1 MRRLNTEK
9 LEAET
14 VETRWDI
21 KRIVIGILIAIALII
36 LGSYML
42 FPPRGGRDSLNGGT
56 LGITSHEDKAGTG
69 RKEVLLPT
77 KENIE
82 TVIHNAQET
91 LSELTSENL
100 TSSQAA
106 IQKLIAD
113 LQKLQENKDTVGVI
127 CDLVC
132 KK

>member
-1 MRRLNTEK
+1 
-9 LEAET
+9 
-14 VETRWDI
+14 
-21 KRIVIGILIAIALII
+21 
-36 LGSYML
+36 ML
-42 FPPRGGRDSLNGGT
+42 FPPRGDRDSLNGGT
-56 LGITSHEDKAGTG
+56 LGITSREDEAGTG

-82 TVIHNAQET
+82 TIIHNAQET

-113 LQKLQENKDTVGVI
+113 LQKLQENKDAVGVI